1 MKKIRLFVLFL
12 TLSMLLTTISAAANE
27 PLLISPRPTTSAPIL
42 ISPAPTASAD
52 SNWLLPA
59 VHESPSFPDVD
70 GSWCEADVEVAYR
83 VGLMEGTT
91 ATYFNIRGPLTYA
104 HITVITARF
113 LDLLNGGDGEFAE
126 PAEGQ
131 KWYEPAA
138 EYLKANCDDS
148 MVQTLLWYLELDGR
162 RADSPCIRR
171 DFIWML
177 APLLPEEALTPV
189 NDVSAVPDSVSDY
202 VLEFYRAGILNG
214 VDEYGTF
221 REESALS
228 RGAACA
234 ILARIID
241 PDRRLSV
248 SLESFDLC
256 RDVLGVEPE
265 TVLLTAGEESVTA
278 EMLAWQLCAALYG
291 QMGDPAAIADAIFFW
306 SNYDAPF
313 HLLAQQ
319 KGVTLSAEKQAEIS
333 ANAAERDGYQ
343 AMSAAYWQ
351 YQLENAALNTALLD
365 AYSAADPR
373 YGKHA
378 CADDL
383 TAVSENLAQTAIPTE
398 ALTSLDLA
406 AVYQRLMAS
415 PWTEWVMLAP

>member
-1 MKKIRLFVLFL
+1 MKKVRLFLLLL
-12 TLSMLLTTISAAANE
+12 TLSMILTTIPVAANE
-27 PLLISPRPTTSAPIL
+27 PLLISPRPTVL
-42 ISPAPTASAD
+42 ISPASAAD
-52 SNWLLPA
+52 KDWLLPA
-59 VHESPSFPDVD
+59 VNDAPAFPDVE
-70 GSWCEADVEVAYR
+70 GVWCEADVEVAYR
-83 VGLMEGTT
+83 VGLMEGKSTE
-91 ATYFNIRGPLTYA
+91 FFDIRGPLTYA
-104 HITVITARF
+104 HITVVTARF
-113 LDLLNGGDGEFAE
+113 HELLNGGDGEFPA

-131 KWYEPAA
+131 KWYQPAA

-148 MVQTLLWYLELDGR
+148 MLQTLLWYLELDGR

-171 DFIWML
+171 DFVWML
-177 APLLPEEALTPV
+177 AAILPAEALTPI
-189 NDVSAVPDSVSDY
+189 NEISAVPDSVSDH
-202 VLEFYRAGILNG
+202 VAEFYRAGILNG
-214 VDEYGTF
+214 VDVYGTF
-221 REESALS
+221 LEEDPLT

-241 PDRRLSV
+241 PAQRLSV

-256 RDVLGVEPE
+256 RDVLTVEPE

-291 QMGDPAAIADAIFFW
+291 QMGDPAAIADAIFYW

-313 HLLAQQ
+313 HLLAKQ
-319 KGVTLSAEKQAEIS
+319 KGVTLPAEKQAEIA

-365 AYSAADPR
+365 AYSAADPK

-383 TAVSENLAQTAIPTE
+383 TAISENLAQTAVPTE
-398 ALTSLDLA
+398 ALTGLDLA

-415 PWTEWVMLAP
+415 PWTKWVMLAP

>member
-1 MKKIRLFVLFL
+1 M
-12 TLSMLLTTISAAANE
+12 E
-27 PLLISPRPTTSAPIL
+27 
-42 ISPAPTASAD
+42 
-52 SNWLLPA
+52 
-59 VHESPSFPDVD
+59 
-70 GSWCEADVEVAYR
+70 GSWCEADVEVAYQ
-83 VGLMEGTT
+83 VGLMEGKSTE
-91 ATYFNIRGPLTYA
+91 FFDIRGPLTYA

-113 LDLLNGGDGEFAE
+113 LHLLNGGDGEFPE

-138 EYLKANCDDS
+138 AYLKTNCDDS

-177 APLLPEEALTPV
+177 APILPAEALTPV
-189 NDVSAVPDSVSDY
+189 NDVSAVPDSVSDH

-221 REESALS
+221 REESNLS

-241 PDRRLSV
+241 PGRRLSV
-248 SLESFDLC
+248 SLKTFDLC
-256 RDVLGVEPE
+256 RDVLGLEPD

-278 EMLAWQLCAALYG
+278 EMLAWQLCAALYY
-291 QMGDPAAIADAIFFW
+291 QMGDEAAISEAIFYW
-306 SNYDAPF
+306 GNYDAPF
-313 HLLAQQ
+313 HLLAKQ
-319 KGVTLSAEKQAEIS
+319 KGVTLSAEKQAEI
-333 ANAAERDGYQ
+333 AAGAAERDGYQ

-351 YQLENAALNTALLD
+351 YQLENAALNTVLLD

-383 TAVSENLAQTAIPTE
+383 TAISENFVRTAVPTE
-398 ALTSLDLA
+398 ALTALDLS
-406 AVYQRLMAS
+406 AVYQRLVAS
-415 PWTEWVMLAP
+415 PWTEWVMLSP